1 TANINGIITPKQA
14 KEMADKDKSGLSDL
28 QKDRLRAL
36 QYRLELDDN
45 GKEIPVQISD
55 EGLAK
60 YVYTSG
66 YRRYISSPGII
77 LAGESSL

>member
-1 TANINGIITPKQA
+1 NINGIITPEQA
-14 KEMADKDKSGLSDL
+14 KGMAGNDKSGLSDI

-66 YRRYISSPGII
+66 YRRYIS
-77 LAGESSL
+77 